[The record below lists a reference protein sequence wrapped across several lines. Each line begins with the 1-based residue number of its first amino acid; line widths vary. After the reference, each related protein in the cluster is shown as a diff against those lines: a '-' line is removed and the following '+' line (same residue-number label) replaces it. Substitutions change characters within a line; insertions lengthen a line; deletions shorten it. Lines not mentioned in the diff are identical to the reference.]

1 MISEDEI
8 RYYIDVATRTA
19 ERSKARRLKVGAV
32 LVSTDRIMGIGYNG
46 TPEGWDNNCEDDVD
60 GSLVTK
66 PEVIHAEM
74 NSLFKFL
81 ANGISAKG
89 ATMFLTLSPCI
100 ECAKAL
106 LLAKLSGVYYVE
118 EYRSGA
124 GAEFLR
130 KAGIPVVR
138 IDNIG

>member
-1 MISEDEI
+1 MISQDEI
-8 RYYIDVATRTA
+8 SFYRDVAFRTA
-19 ERSKARRLKVGAV
+19 TRSKARRLKVGAV

-46 TPEGWDNNCEDDVD
+46 TPAGWDNNCEDELDD

-74 NSLFKFL
+74 NALFKFL

-89 ATMFLTLSPCI
+89 ASLFLTLAPCI

-106 LLAKLSGVYYVE
+106 HLANVAEVFYCE
-118 EYRSGA
+118 EYRSTA
-124 GAEFLR
+124 GTDFLR
-130 KAGIPVVR
+130 QVGMPVTQ
-138 IDNIG
+138 ISFG